1 MFHSLKP
8 ETLIEMFYRNGTFNN
23 DEWRCSVSA
32 CKNEYLT
39 KYPTFKSR
47 ERLEPIKERFQ
58 YVRKFLRTWDNK

>member
-1 MFHSLKP
+1 MFYSLKP

-47 ERLEPIKERFQ
+47 ERLEPIKENQMERFQ
-58 YVRKFLRTWDNK
+58 YVRKFLRT